1 MKHIFT
7 LVVALFS
14 VVALYAQQQNSHE
27 QIDAQWFKSHYKK
40 TESLI
45 PMRDGTKLYTAIYTP
60 KNKKNTHPILLNR
73 TQNGCEPYGK

>member
-7 LVVALFS
+7 LVVALFG
-14 VVALYAQQQNSHE
+14 VAALYAQQENIHE
-27 QIDAQWFKSHYKK
+27 QIDALWFKSHYKK

-60 KNKKNTHPILLNR
+60 KN
-73 TQNGCEPYGK
+73 

>member
-14 VVALYAQQQNSHE
+14 VVALYAQQENRHE
-27 QIDAQWFKSHYKK
+27 QVDAQWFRTHYKK

-60 KNKKNTHPILLNR
+60 KNKQTDI
-73 TQNGCEPYGK
+73 